1 MEKEEKVDKLKII
14 IEDRIN
20 RFNFEFDKPR
30 KVVNAGD
37 NSKDVLVA
45 QGVKGMFAKGPA
57 LRMEITPKTENEYI
71 ISVRASKG
79 KKNVFNDD
87 ILVNSTDAQRLK
99 RYINEN
105 FTPNAQAAK

>member
-1 MEKEEKVDKLKII
+1 M

-20 RFNFEFDKPR
+20 RYNLEFDKPR

-37 NSKDVLVA
+37 NNKDVIVA
-45 QGVKGMFAKGPA
+45 QAVKGILAKSPD
-57 LRMEITPKTENEYI
+57 LRMEITPKTENEYS

-79 KKNVFNDD
+79 KKNIFSDD

-105 FTPNAQAAK
+105 FMPNPLCYFCIF